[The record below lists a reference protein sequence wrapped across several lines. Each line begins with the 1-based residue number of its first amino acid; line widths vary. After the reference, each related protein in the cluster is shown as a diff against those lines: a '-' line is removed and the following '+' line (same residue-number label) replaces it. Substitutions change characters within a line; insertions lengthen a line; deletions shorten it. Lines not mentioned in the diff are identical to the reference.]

1 MSPPIRNDAVTSL
14 ARSTLILGGAR
25 SGKSLFAENMF
36 EQYEQKTYLA
46 TALAR
51 DNEMKKRIQIHQA
64 RRNSKW
70 KTVEE
75 SIDIAN
81 VISSHSKKNCP
92 ILIDCLTFWAMNL
105 LSNGCN
111 HKKEVKRLLDT
122 LQESAG
128 PVVLVS
134 NEIGLGVI
142 PENELSRRFVDLQ
155 GEINQAVAQASDC
168 VILVAAGLPIMMK
181 PNE

>member
-1 MSPPIRNDAVTSL
+1 
-14 ARSTLILGGAR
+14 
-25 SGKSLFAENMF
+25 
-36 EQYEQKTYLA
+36 
-46 TALAR
+46 
-51 DNEMKKRIQIHQA
+51 
-64 RRNSKW
+64 
-70 KTVEE
+70 
-75 SIDIAN
+75 
-81 VISSHSKKNCP
+81 
-92 ILIDCLTFWAMNL
+92 MNL